1 MEQSRILLI
10 GERQGPFRTCRFG
23 ETLNLAEFGAAFWY
37 LEAIHVEWQHH
48 GVRSTV
54 ARLPELIE
62 WIRKGNT
69 LVIVGDPGNPTT
81 TYSDGPKQVRFD
93 ILKCEIFRDV
103 RFKTTSGSLV
113 EFSGPES
120 LTELAT
126 LAGWLS
132 YDVILESKEI
142 LPLFRVSTVIRG
154 ETQIVG
160 GYKKL
165 GNGIVVFI
173 PPLAHTQPQ
182 SPEFFFYHMRTA
194 RILEALKQPAIAERP
209 DWFNNFQTSDEHRL
223 GQAIEEARG
232 RISEIEEYILKI
244 ENDRRREQSEKILFT
259 ATGDALVSAVA
270 EALRE
275 LGFRVVE
282 GPKQRA
288 DLIIWDGFRL
298 AALEVKGLEGGA
310 REKNIGQVNRWKA
323 DVAVALSCISEESSA
338 DTEIAAYQ
346 AILVEL
352 GVSNLQSPEMP
363 DCKGIV
369 ILNTHRKLPLDARPE
384 SFGQPVTKV
393 ATRSDVC
400 ALTGL
405 QLFSI
410 LREVREDASRTKEIS
425 DKLFSTNG
433 LLAEG
438 TAWQKHLLQ
447 HGERISK

>member
-1 MEQSRILLI
+1 MNVKDRSELV
-10 GERQGPFRTCRFG
+10 EFG

-37 LEAIHVEWQHH
+37 LEKIHTEWQHH
-48 GVRSTV
+48 GVRSTI

-62 WIRKGNT
+62 WIKKGNT
-69 LVIVGDPGNPTT
+69 LVVVGDPGNPTT
-81 TYSDGPKQVRFD
+81 TYSDGPKQVQFD

-113 EFSGPES
+113 EFNGPES

-126 LAGWLS
+126 LASWLS

-142 LPLFRVSTVIRG
+142 LPLFRVSTVNRG

-173 PPLAHTQPQ
+173 PPLADTQPQ

-194 RILEALKQPAIAERP
+194 GILEALKQPELAERP
-209 DWFNNFQTSDEHRL
+209 GWFNNFQTREEHRL
-223 GQAIEEARG
+223 GQAVDEARG
-232 RISEIEEYILKI
+232 RINDIEEYILKI
-244 ENDRRREQSEKILFT
+244 ESDRRREQSEKVLFT
-259 ATGDALVSAVA
+259 ATGDALVTAVA
-270 EALRE
+270 EAFRK

-323 DVAVALSCISEESSA
+323 DVAVALSCVSEGTST

-346 AILVEL
+346 AILIEL
-352 GVSNLQSPEMP
+352 GISTLHSPEMP

-369 ILNTHRKLPLDARPE
+369 VLNTHRKLPLNERPE

-400 ALTGL
+400 ALTAL

-410 LREVREDASRTKEIS
+410 LQEVRDDASRTEEIS
-425 DKLFSTNG
+425 DKLFSTHG
-433 LLAEG
+433 LLDEG
-438 TAWQKHLLQ
+438 AAWQKHLLQ
-447 HGERISK
+447 HGERVSK